1 MIDHY
6 HYYCSHYSKLAKLP
20 SEDLSDFLAA
30 SLVSEADDDGVDG
43 VRLDSVSRDRKF
55 YDFGLDG
62 RPARLLFLLL
72 LVNVLQK
79 LTAGQTACAPK

>member
-6 HYYCSHYSKLAKLP
+6 HYYCSNYSKLANLP

-55 YDFGLDG
+55 YDFGFDG
-62 RPARLLFLLL
+62 RPGRLLFLLL